1 MGARTHRDT
10 VEHAIELWNAHD
22 DRYFEEVYTED
33 LVTHGFPGDAPPTR
47 DGMRALFH
55 QMWESFPDIRVELQ
69 RFVSEGDLAAANL
82 RISGTHEGEFMGAAP
97 TGKRIEVDAMAFFR
111 FDADGKVA
119 ERWTRLDEVGLLTQ
133 LGLMQAQ
140 AGAPA

>member
-1 MGARTHRDT
+1 MGTATHRDAI
-10 VEHAIELWNAHD
+10 ERAIELWNAHD

-47 DGMRALFH
+47 DGMKALFH
-55 QMWESFPDIRVELQ
+55 QMWEAFPDIRVDLQ
-69 RFVSEGDLAAANL
+69 RLVSEGNLAAANF

-97 TGKRIEVDAMAFFR
+97 TGRRIEVDAMAFFR
-111 FDADGKVA
+111 FDERGKVS

-133 LGLMQAQ
+133 LGLMP
-140 AGAPA
+140 APAGVPA